1 VNDHAAD
8 QPERLIVEARRH
20 WLSAGFWWRLVLVL
34 VVLGVTMVLLLPG
47 MLVPPLATGLGLG
60 LLALNVLAVVFLLFI
75 PFIQWR
81 SRVYRLTDR
90 RLILEEGIVTRRS
103 KSIPLARLQ
112 DVTSVIG
119 PLGRLFN
126 YGSLQV
132 ENAGESPGFD
142 LLPDIPDPARFRE
155 LLLEHAAE
163 ARSAGP

>member
-1 VNDHAAD
+1 
-8 QPERLIVEARRH
+8 L
-20 WLSAGFWWRLVLVL
+20 F
-34 VVLGVTMVLLLPG
+34 LLL
-47 MLVPPLATGLGLG
+47 VPY
-60 LLALNVLAVVFLLFI
+60 V
-75 PFIQWR
+75 QWR

-112 DVTSVIG
+112 DVTSIVG

-142 LLPDIPDPARFRE
+142 LLRDVPDPARFRE
-155 LLLEHAAE
+155 LLLAHAAE
-163 ARSAGP
+163 ARSDGP